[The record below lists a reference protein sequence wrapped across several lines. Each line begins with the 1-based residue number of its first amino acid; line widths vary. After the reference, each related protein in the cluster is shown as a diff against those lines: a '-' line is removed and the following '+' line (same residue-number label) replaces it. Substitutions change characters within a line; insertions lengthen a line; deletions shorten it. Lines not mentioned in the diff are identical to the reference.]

1 MKSTVEIIFTNEQI
15 RQYPVNQWLE
25 AILQS
30 RNFEYETILQTD
42 GSAEVVS
49 VKAIV
54 TIENLDLWKLEGK
67 QYDLKTRN
75 RAMKS
80 VFWLSYQIPVRDI

>member
-1 MKSTVEIIFTNEQI
+1 MKSTIKIIFTNEQI
-15 RQYPVNQWLE
+15 RQHSVNQWLE

-49 VKAIV
+49 VKAMV
-54 TIENLDLWKLEGK
+54 TIENLDL
-67 QYDLKTRN
+67 
-75 RAMKS
+75 
-80 VFWLSYQIPVRDI
+80 